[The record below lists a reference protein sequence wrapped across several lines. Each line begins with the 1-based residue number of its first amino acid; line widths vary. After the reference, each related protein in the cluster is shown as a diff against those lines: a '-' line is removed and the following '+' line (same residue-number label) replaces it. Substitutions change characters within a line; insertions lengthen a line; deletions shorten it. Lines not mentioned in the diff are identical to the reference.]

1 MAAKSHKPKPKIEK
15 EPAKLAMESFT
26 SAPTED
32 GLSLD
37 KLSAAFAEMLKTGD
51 DPYPEPSDD
60 VEPLG
65 LPGEVDST
73 APGAAAPEAVAA
85 TQTSPQTILEAL
97 LFVGSP
103 QNEPL
108 TSQQIAGLMRGVRPA
123 EIDAQVAALN
133 QQYDLRRCPYRIE
146 SHGAGYRLVLR
157 GDFGRLRDKFFG
169 RAKQARLSHA
179 AIEVLAAVAYHGPL
193 TADEVNK
200 LRGTPSGAILSQLVR
215 RELLRIDRP
224 DRKHQGKYSTTSR
237 FLELFRL
244 NSLEDLPRSQE
255 LGTE

>member
-1 MAAKSHKPKPKIEK
+1 MAAKPRKPKPTKAP
-15 EPAKLAMESFT
+15 EPAKLAMEGFT

-51 DPYPEPSDD
+51 DPYPEPNDD
-60 VEPLG
+60 AEPLG
-65 LPGEVDST
+65 LPGEAAVDPAGT
-73 APGAAAPEAVAA
+73 APAESVAS

-97 LFVGSP
+97 LFVGTP

-108 TSQQIAGLMRGVRPA
+108 TSQQVAGMMRGVRPV
-123 EIDAQVAALN
+123 EIDTLVTTLN
-133 QQYDLRRCPYRIE
+133 EQYDARRCPYRIE

-224 DRKHQGKYSTTSR
+224 DRKVQGKYSTTSR

-244 NSLEDLPRSQE
+244 NSLDDLPHSQE
-255 LGTE
+255 LGAE